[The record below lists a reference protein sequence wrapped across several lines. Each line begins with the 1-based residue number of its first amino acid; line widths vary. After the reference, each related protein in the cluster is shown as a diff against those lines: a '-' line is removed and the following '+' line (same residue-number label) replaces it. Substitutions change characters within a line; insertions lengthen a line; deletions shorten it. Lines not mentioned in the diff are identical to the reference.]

1 MPRLPRGLRVR
12 KHLGYVRRYPGV
24 MPRAALNYAQLLALR
39 RPMLRGVELAVT
51 YRCNCACEHCSA
63 AGLRAAGGAEPSAA
77 QVLDA
82 VRQCRRM
89 GALNINLTGGE
100 ALLRPDLEDIVRG
113 SGPRSAV
120 ISLATNGLLLSA
132 ERAASLA
139 RAGLSIVTIS
149 LDAAEAA
156 EHDRRRGHPGCF
168 EAALAAGEHARAA
181 GLEVFFCTI
190 LMKHHLLDGQADRLV
205 AMTRERGATLTVNMP
220 WAVGG
225 WENHDQVLLG
235 DDEQAAFRALVAQ
248 PGVRWEGCS
257 NYLKEGCPAGIEK
270 IYITAAGEVTPCTGL
285 HRSFGNVFQKPLA
298 AIWAAMRAQEPFHQV
313 NQGCLAADPDFLR
326 RMAREAE

>member
-149 LDAAEAA
+149 LAAAEAA

-225 WENHDQVLLG
+225 CGFEGRARGQALGTVAEFALLFHG
-235 DDEQAAFRALVAQ
+235 LQPIWLGNLISRRHKRSICSPFAAATTIRRRVS
-248 PGVRWEGCS
+248 VR
-257 NYLKEGCPAGIEK
+257 
-270 IYITAAGEVTPCTGL
+270 
-285 HRSFGNVFQKPLA
+285 
-298 AIWAAMRAQEPFHQV
+298 
-313 NQGCLAADPDFLR
+313 
-326 RMAREAE
+326 